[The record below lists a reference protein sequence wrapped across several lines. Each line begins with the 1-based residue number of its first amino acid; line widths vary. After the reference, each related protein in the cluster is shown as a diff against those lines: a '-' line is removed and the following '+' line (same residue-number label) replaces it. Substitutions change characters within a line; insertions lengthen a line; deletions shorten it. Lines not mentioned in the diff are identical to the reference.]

1 MSFRKWILPCLLL
14 GSTSTAYGE
23 DLLEIY
29 HQALTH
35 DARWA
40 AAQHAA
46 TAGGEKLAQGRAALL
61 PTLSVSGS
69 KTYYD
74 ASIEYQS
81 STPLASG
88 DRDYSIREYGANLT
102 QPLYRKPNFAQYLQG
117 RAQAALAEI
126 QLTAAR
132 TELALRVAQAYFD
145 VLFAQDALQL
155 ATAQK
160 TAFQKEYDQAQAR
173 FAAGAVAITD
183 VHETRARLDL
193 AVSQEIAALNDV
205 EIKRQGLRRITGLPP
220 MALLSLK
227 PDLSPLQP
235 EPNNIDDWVAKADE
249 LSPQIQAQRLALEVT
264 EREVEKA
271 SGAHHPTV
279 DAVANYTVNNSTGG
293 IAGGVYT
300 NVESDITSKSVGIQV
315 QIPLFQGGG
324 TASREREA
332 VALREKARE
341 ELTDAR
347 RLVALQ
353 TQQAFLTVGNSLSQ
367 IIAMEQ
373 AVASSNSL
381 LDATRDSAK
390 VGLKTRTDVLNAEQ
404 QLFGA
409 KRDLARARY
418 SYLLGMLQLKASAG
432 TLVEEDLASTNS
444 LLARE

>member
-1 MSFRKWILPCLLL
+1 MSFPKWVLPCLLL
-14 GSTSTAYGE
+14 GSSTAAYGE

-29 HQALTH
+29 RQALAH

-46 TAGGEKLAQGRAALL
+46 AAGGEKLAQGRAALL
-61 PTLSVSGS
+61 PTLTVSGS

-81 STPLASG
+81 STPLAGG

-102 QPLYRKPNFAQYLQG
+102 QPLYRKPNFALYLQS

-126 QLTAAR
+126 QLAAAR
-132 TELALRVAQAYFD
+132 TDLALRVAQAYFD

-155 ATAQK
+155 TTAQK
-160 TAFQKEYDQAQAR
+160 TAFQKEHDQAQAR

-205 EIKRQGLRRITGLPP
+205 EIKRQGLRRITGLAP
-220 MALLSLK
+220 MALLLLK
-227 PDLSPLQP
+227 TDLSPLLP
-235 EPNNIDDWVAKADE
+235 EPNNIDHWVNKADE
-249 LSPQIQAQRLALEVT
+249 LNPQVQAQRLTLEVAD
-264 EREVEKA
+264 REVEKA

-293 IAGGVYT
+293 VAGGIYT
-300 NVESDITSKSVGIQV
+300 NVESDIKSKSAGIQV
-315 QIPLFQGGG
+315 QIPIYQGGG
-324 TASREREA
+324 TRSREREA
-332 VALREKARE
+332 VALREQARE

-353 TQQAFLTVGNSLSQ
+353 TRQAFLTVSNSLAQ
-367 IIAMEQ
+367 IMAMEQ

-381 LDATRDSAK
+381 LDATRESAK
-390 VGLKTRTDVLNAEQ
+390 AGLKTRTDVLNTEQ

-432 TLVEEDLASTNS
+432 TLVEEDLASANN
-444 LLARE
+444 LLVRE

>member
-1 MSFRKWILPCLLL
+1 MSLCLLL
-14 GSTSTAYGE
+14 CLAPVAQGE

-29 HQALTH
+29 RQALAH

-46 TAGGEKLAQGRAALL
+46 TAGGEKLVQGRAALL
-61 PTLSVSGS
+61 PTLTVSGS

-74 ASIEYQS
+74 TSIEYQGT
-81 STPLASG
+81 TPFVG
-88 DRDYSIREYGANLT
+88 GTRDYNTREYGANLT
-102 QPLYRKPNFAQYLQG
+102 QPLYRKPNIALYLQS

-126 QLTAAR
+126 QLTAAHA
-132 TELALRVAQAYFD
+132 ELVLRVAQAYFD

-155 ATAQK
+155 AVAQK
-160 TAFQKEYDQAQAR
+160 TAFQKEHDQAKGR

-183 VHETRARLDL
+183 VHETRARLYL
-193 AVSQEIAALNDV
+193 AFSQEIAAQNEV
-205 EIKRQGLRRITGLPP
+205 RIKRQGLYRITGLPP
-220 MALLSLK
+220 MALLPLK
-227 PDLSPLQP
+227 TALSPLQP
-235 EPNNIDDWVAKADE
+235 EPNNVEYWLAKADE
-249 LSPQIQAQRLALEVT
+249 RSPQVRAQQLTLEIA

-279 DAVANYTVNNSTGG
+279 DAVVNYTVNNSTCS
-293 IAGGVYT
+293 VYT
-300 NVESDITSKSVGIQV
+300 NVESDIKSKSAGIQV

-324 TASREREA
+324 TRSREREA
-332 VALREKARE
+332 VSLREKARE

-353 TQQAFLTVGNSLSQ
+353 TQQAFLTVSNSLSQ

-373 AVASSNSL
+373 AVISSESL
-381 LDATRDSAK
+381 LDATRSSVKA
-390 VGLKTRTDVLNAEQ
+390 GLKTRTDVLNSEQ
-404 QLFGA
+404 QLFVA

-418 SYLLGMLQLKASAG
+418 SYLLGTLQLKASSG
-432 TLVEEDLASTNS
+432 TLVDEDIAVANK

>member
-14 GSTSTAYGE
+14 GPSTAVYGE

-29 HQALTH
+29 HQALAH

-193 AVSQEIAALNDV
+193 AISR
-205 EIKRQGLRRITGLPP
+205 K
-220 MALLSLK
+220 
-227 PDLSPLQP
+227 SP
-235 EPNNIDDWVAKADE
+235 
-249 LSPQIQAQRLALEVT
+249 R
-264 EREVEKA
+264 
-271 SGAHHPTV
+271 
-279 DAVANYTVNNSTGG
+279 
-293 IAGGVYT
+293 
-300 NVESDITSKSVGIQV
+300 
-315 QIPLFQGGG
+315 
-324 TASREREA
+324 
-332 VALREKARE
+332 
-341 ELTDAR
+341 
-347 RLVALQ
+347 
-353 TQQAFLTVGNSLSQ
+353 
-367 IIAMEQ
+367 
-373 AVASSNSL
+373 
-381 LDATRDSAK
+381 
-390 VGLKTRTDVLNAEQ
+390 
-404 QLFGA
+404 
-409 KRDLARARY
+409 
-418 SYLLGMLQLKASAG
+418 
-432 TLVEEDLASTNS
+432 
-444 LLARE
+444 

>member
-14 GSTSTAYGE
+14 GSSTAANGE

-29 HQALTH
+29 RQALAH

-46 TAGGEKLAQGRAALL
+46 AAGGEKLAQGRAALL
-61 PTLSVSGS
+61 PTLTVSGS

-74 ASIEYQS
+74 ASIEYQG
-81 STPLASG
+81 STPFVG
-88 DRDYSIREYGANLT
+88 GEREYNTREYGANLT
-102 QPLYRKPNFAQYLQG
+102 QPLYRRTNFALYLQS
-117 RAQAALAEI
+117 RAQAALADI
-126 QLTAAR
+126 QLAAAR

-160 TAFQKEYDQAQAR
+160 TAFQKEHDQAQAR
-173 FAAGAVAITD
+173 FKAGAVAITD

-193 AVSQEIAALNDV
+193 AVSQEIAARNDV
-205 EIKRQGLRRITGLPP
+205 EIKRQGLHRITGLAP

-227 PDLSPLQP
+227 TDLSPQLP
-235 EPNNIDDWVAKADE
+235 VPNNIDHWVSKADE
-249 LSPQIQAQRLALEVT
+249 LSPQVQAQRLALEVA

-279 DAVANYTVNNSTGG
+279 DAVANYTVNNSTGS
-293 IAGGVYT
+293 VYT
-300 NVESDITSKSVGIQV
+300 NVESDITSKSAGIQV

-324 TASREREA
+324 TRSREREA

-353 TQQAFLTVGNSLSQ
+353 TRQAFLTVSNSLAQ

-390 VGLKTRTDVLNAEQ
+390 AGLKTRTDVLNAEQ

-432 TLVEEDLASTNS
+432 TLVDEDLVATNS

>member
-1 MSFRKWILPCLLL
+1 MKSFRKWILPCLLF
-14 GSTSTAYGE
+14 GSTSAAYAE

-29 HQALTH
+29 RQALAH

-61 PTLSVSGS
+61 PTLTVSGA

-81 STPLASG
+81 ATPFVGGERA
-88 DRDYSIREYGANLT
+88 YNTREYGASLT
-102 QPLYRKPNFAQYLQG
+102 QPLYRKPNIALYLQG

-126 QLTAAR
+126 QLAAAR
-132 TELALRVAQAYFD
+132 ADLALRVAQAYFD
-145 VLFAQDALQL
+145 VLFAQDAQQL

-160 TAFQKEYDQAQAR
+160 TAFQKEHDQAQAR
-173 FAAGAVAITD
+173 FVAGAVAITD

-193 AVSQEIAALNDV
+193 AISQEIAARNDV
-205 EIKRQGLRRITGLPP
+205 AIKKQGLHRITGLAP

-227 PDLSPLQP
+227 TDLAPQLP
-235 EPNNIDDWVAKADE
+235 EPNNIDHWVTQADE
-249 LSPQIQAQRLALEVT
+249 LSPQIQAQRLALEVA

-279 DAVANYTVNNSTGG
+279 DAVANYTVNNSTGS
-293 IAGGVYT
+293 VYT
-300 NVESDITSKSVGIQV
+300 NVESDIKSKSAGIQV
-315 QIPLFQGGG
+315 QVPLFQGGG
-324 TASREREA
+324 TRSREREA

-341 ELTDAR
+341 ELTDAH

-353 TQQAFLTVGNSLSQ
+353 TRQAFLTVSNSLAQ
-367 IIAMEQ
+367 ITAMEQ
-373 AVASSNSL
+373 AVASSTSL

-390 VGLKTRTDVLNAEQ
+390 AGLKTRTDVLNAEQ
-404 QLFGA
+404 QLFGT

-432 TLVEEDLASTNS
+432 TLVDEDIASTNN

>member
-1 MSFRKWILPCLLL
+1 M
-14 GSTSTAYGE
+14 A
-23 DLLEIY
+23 
-29 HQALTH
+29 H

-74 ASIEYQS
+74 ASIEYQG
-81 STPLASG
+81 STPFVGG
-88 DRDYSIREYGANLT
+88 DREYNTREYGANLT
-102 QPLYRKPNFAQYLQG
+102 QPLYRKPNFALYLQS

-126 QLTAAR
+126 QLAAAR

-160 TAFQKEYDQAQAR
+160 TAFQKEHDQAQAR

-193 AVSQEIAALNDV
+193 AVSQEIAARNDV
-205 EIKRQGLRRITGLPP
+205 EIKRQGLHRITGLPP
-220 MALLSLK
+220 MALLPLK
-227 PDLSPLQP
+227 SDLVPLQP
-235 EPNNIDDWVAKADE
+235 EPYDIDHWVARADE
-249 LSPQIQAQRLALEVT
+249 LSPQVQAQRLALEVA
-264 EREVEKA
+264 EREAEKA

-279 DAVANYTVNNSTGG
+279 DAVANYTVNNSTGS
-293 IAGGVYT
+293 VYT
-300 NVESDITSKSVGIQV
+300 NVESDIKSKSAGIQV
-315 QIPLFQGGG
+315 QIPLYQGGG
-324 TASREREA
+324 TASRAREA

-353 TQQAFLTVGNSLSQ
+353 TRQAFLTVGNSLSQ
-367 IIAMEQ
+367 ITAMEQ

-432 TLVEEDLASTNS
+432 TLVDEDLASTNS